1 MFFLLLFLLP
11 IALLLIGL
19 ADLPGGY
26 YTLLRIVVSITGAIV
41 CAAEYKAKEK
51 VNLWVILYA
60 ALVIL
65 FNPII
70 PIYLYDKDIWIP
82 IDIISQYLFLP
93 NILILRYR
101 ENFDMTEYNPLDF
114 NDSDEFVYEK
124 NNLSFHLYGNRH
136 CNNVSTNSLFCKC
149 ECLQSNH

>member
-51 VNLWVILYA
+51 VNL
-60 ALVIL
+60 
-65 FNPII
+65 
-70 PIYLYDKDIWIP
+70 
-82 IDIISQYLFLP
+82 
-93 NILILRYR
+93 
-101 ENFDMTEYNPLDF
+101 
-114 NDSDEFVYEK
+114 
-124 NNLSFHLYGNRH
+124 
-136 CNNVSTNSLFCKC
+136 
-149 ECLQSNH
+149 

>member
-82 IDIISQYLFLP
+82 IDIISS
-93 NILILRYR
+93 ILILTKY
-101 ENFDMTEYNPLDF
+101 LDF
-114 NDSDEFVYEK
+114 KTQRKF
-124 NNLSFHLYGNRH
+124 
-136 CNNVSTNSLFCKC
+136 
-149 ECLQSNH
+149 